1 MKKPFLLFILLLA
14 FGITI
19 KAQSPL
25 QFNYQAVARDN
36 RGLPLSER
44 DIRIRFSIRDESENG
59 PVEYMEIRKIHT
71 NQFGMFSVG
80 IGSEGAFFT
89 TGSLKEVKWQTG
101 RKFLQ
106 AEMDHKGGNNY
117 VNLGS
122 TQLVSVPYAFFALSS
137 MDIIGGQGTF
147 AGASGNG
154 LSIEDSTV
162 MLGNAEGSNAAA
174 LTSNRIIP
182 LNGMKLTYQ
191 DNVSKVAI
199 AKESITIQQDSAFL
213 PDSKASGGSFLRVDP
228 IFPRADAVPF
238 LFNRAAFEQ
247 HNGSVSP
254 NEVVGWGHNLHGGGG
269 ALLAG
274 LPGIGYSLES
284 NYKPTPDAR
293 WVESH
298 EFYVTPSG
306 KQVRLKSYTIDTKSD
321 WVDFFHSIDNLYIKN
336 PRTGNIY
343 FRVDNFGDDQ
353 ATSTQQLS
361 LGLLKM
367 DIVNANKEFH
377 FKSTLPNS
385 DLHMNDNWN
394 MVFLPGML
402 LQKHGPSLLQN
413 DLVPAADNLQN
424 LGGLS
429 NRFGNVHSLQFNG
442 ERLFLQHGWTP
453 SQNISPTSMIDITGQ
468 QGFNQFRMRKTYTPT
483 STTDTNGNV
492 GDMAWDENYIYIKTA
507 AGWKRTGLQ
516 SF

>member
-1 MKKPFLLFILLLA
+1 MKKPFLLFILLFA
-14 FGITI
+14 FGLTI

-25 QFNYQAVARDN
+25 QFNYQAIARDN
-36 RGLPLSER
+36 RGLPLSEK
-44 DIRIRFSIRDESENG
+44 DIRIRFSIRNESENG

-71 NQFGMFSVG
+71 NQFGMFSIG
-80 IGSEGAFFT
+80 IGSAGAFFT
-89 TGSLKEVKWQTG
+89 TGSLKDVKWQAG

-137 MDIIGGQGTF
+137 MNTVDGQGSF

-162 MLGNAEGSNAAA
+162 MLGNAEGSTTAA
-174 LTSNRIIP
+174 LTNNRIIP
-182 LNGMKLTYQ
+182 LNGMKLIFQ
-191 DNVSKVAI
+191 DKVSKVTV
-199 AKESITIQQDSAFL
+199 AKESITFQLDSAFL
-213 PDSKASGGSFLRVDP
+213 PDTKASGASFLRVDP

-247 HNGSVSP
+247 HDGSVSP
-254 NEVVGWGHNLHGGGG
+254 NEVVSWGHNLHGGGG
-269 ALLAG
+269 PLLAG

-298 EFYVTPSG
+298 EFYITPAG
-306 KQVRLKSYTIDTKSD
+306 RQVRLKSYTINSKLN

-343 FRVDNFGDDQ
+343 FKIENFGDDETT
-353 ATSTQQLS
+353 ARQQFS
-361 LGLLKM
+361 MGLLRM

-377 FKSTLPNS
+377 FKSTVPNS
-385 DLHMNDNWN
+385 DLYLKENWN

-402 LQKHGPSLLQN
+402 LHKNGPILLQY
-413 DLVPAADNLQN
+413 DLIPAADNSQN
-424 LGGLS
+424 LGS
-429 NRFGNVHSLQFNG
+429 IANRFGKVHSLQFSG
-442 ERLFLQHGWTP
+442 ERLVLQQGWEPYQDIT
-453 SQNISPTSMIDITGQ
+453 PTSTLDITSL

-483 STTDTNGNV
+483 SSTDANGNV

-507 AGWKRTGLQ
+507 SGWKRTSLE